1 MIVVVL
7 HEPQE
12 LVNVAQ
18 VVRAMKNFA
27 VPELRLVA
35 PREFDLWRIEGI
47 AHRSGDVLART
58 ARFDTLDGALADCV
72 HVAGLTARERT
83 AKHTVQRPR
92 DAAPALLAAGEAG
105 PVALLFGREDKGL
118 PNEAL
123 DRCHRLVT
131 IPTSPA
137 YPSLNL
143 AHAVV
148 LMLYELALARG
159 DGERPFKPPR
169 RAAPPATA
177 EELERLFAEA
187 DRALHA
193 VGFFRSHVV
202 DPVLR
207 TLRDL
212 THRAAPD
219 AREAKLLRAIAL
231 EVARDRR
238 RGRAGEGRPAPELPG
253 GGVPGAAAG
262 GPVGEGTP

>member
-12 LVNVAQ
+12 LVNVAH

-27 VPELRLVA
+27 VATELRLVA

-47 AHRSGDVLART
+47 AHRSADVLERT
-58 ARFDTLDGALADCV
+58 ARFETLDAALADCV
-72 HVAGLTARERT
+72 HVAGFTARERT
-83 AKHTVQRPR
+83 AKHTVRRPR
-92 DAAPALLAAGEAG
+92 DAAPALLEAAEAG
-105 PVALLFGREDKGL
+105 PVALLYGREDKGL
-118 PNEAL
+118 PNDAL
-123 DRCHRLVT
+123 DRCHSLVT
-131 IPTSPA
+131 IPASPA

-143 AHAVV
+143 AHAVM

-159 DGERPFKPPR
+159 EGARAFKPPR

-177 EELERLFAEA
+177 EELERMFADA
-187 DRALHA
+187 GRALHA

-219 AREAKLLRAIAL
+219 QREARLLRAIAI
-231 EVARDRR
+231 EVAKAHEGR
-238 RGRAGEGRPAPELPG
+238 RG
-253 GGVPGAAAG
+253 GAAPAG
-262 GPVGEGTP
+262 PPEEEAP

>member
-12 LVNVAQ
+12 LVNVAH

-27 VPELRLVA
+27 VATELRLVV

-47 AHRSGDVLART
+47 AHRSADVLEHT
-58 ARFDTLDGALADCV
+58 ARFETLDAALADCV
-72 HVAGLTARERT
+72 HVAGFTARERT

-92 DAAPALLAAGEAG
+92 DAAPALLEAAEAG
-105 PVALLFGREDKGL
+105 PVALLYGREDKGL
-118 PNEAL
+118 PNDAL
-123 DRCHRLVT
+123 DRCHTLVT

-143 AHAVV
+143 AHAVM

-159 DGERPFKPPR
+159 DGARAFKPPR

-177 EELERLFAEA
+177 EELERFFTDAE
-187 DRALHA
+187 RALHA

-202 DPVLR
+202 APVLR

-219 AREAKLLRAIAL
+219 QREARLLRAIAI
-231 EVARDRR
+231 EVAKARA
-238 RGRAGEGRPAPELPG
+238 RGGAAGPEGEGRDPDPAR
-253 GGVPGAAAG
+253 
-262 GPVGEGTP
+262 

>member
-12 LVNVAQ
+12 LVNVAH

-27 VPELRLVA
+27 VATELRLVA

-47 AHRSGDVLART
+47 AHRSADVLAHT
-58 ARFDTLDGALADCV
+58 APFETLDAALADCV
-72 HVAGLTARERT
+72 HVAGFTARERT
-83 AKHTVQRPR
+83 ARHTVRRPR
-92 DAAPALLAAGEAG
+92 DAAPALLEAAEQG
-105 PVALLFGREDKGL
+105 PVALLYGREDKGL
-118 PNEAL
+118 PNDAL
-123 DRCHRLVT
+123 DRCHSLVT
-131 IPTSPA
+131 IPADPS

-148 LMLYELALARG
+148 VMLYELALARG
-159 DGERPFKPPR
+159 DGARALKPPR

-177 EELERLFAEA
+177 EELERFFADA
-187 DRALHA
+187 DRALQA

-202 DPVLR
+202 VPVLR

-219 AREAKLLRAIAL
+219 QREAKLLRAIAI
-231 EVARDRR
+231 EVAKTRA
-238 RGRAGEGRPAPELPG
+238 RGGAARPEAEGRDPDLPR
-253 GGVPGAAAG
+253 
-262 GPVGEGTP
+262 